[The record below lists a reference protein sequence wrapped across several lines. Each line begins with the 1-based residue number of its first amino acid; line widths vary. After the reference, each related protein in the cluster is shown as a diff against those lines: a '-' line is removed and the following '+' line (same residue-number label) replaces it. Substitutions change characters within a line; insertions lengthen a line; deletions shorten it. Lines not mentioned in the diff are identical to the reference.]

1 VSHYRAMLDTNIVSE
16 LVRSPRGNLRARLDA
31 FGSEAVCISIIS
43 ASELRYGVLKKG
55 SSKLAHGVEAV
66 LLDLAILP
74 FAAPADLEY
83 GKLRAAL
90 TAAGPPIGPV
100 DFFIAA
106 HALSL
111 GLILV
116 TANVREFSR
125 VPGLAVEN
133 WLD

>member
-1 VSHYRAMLDTNIVSE
+1 MLDTNIVSE
-16 LVRSPRGNLRARLDA
+16 LIGSPQGRIKSRIEALGTDA
-31 FGSEAVCISIIS
+31 ICASILT
-43 ASELRYGVLKKG
+43 AAELRYGAAKRGSAKLSRDIERVL
-55 SSKLAHGVEAV
+55 STMP
-66 LLDLAILP
+66 ILP
-74 FAAPADLEY
+74 FDVPADFEY
-83 GKLRAAL
+83 GRIRALL
-90 TAAGPPIGPV
+90 TAAGTPIGPV

-125 VPGLAVEN
+125 VPGLVVEN